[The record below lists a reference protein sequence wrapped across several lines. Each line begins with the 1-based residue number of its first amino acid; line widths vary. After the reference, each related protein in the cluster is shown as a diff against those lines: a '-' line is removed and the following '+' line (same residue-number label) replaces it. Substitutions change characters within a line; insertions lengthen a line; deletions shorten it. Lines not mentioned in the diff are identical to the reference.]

1 MVKKLCFFL
10 IFLNK
15 ITNVKPIYTIGKSI
29 PFVSTTKNC
38 SNDGDSG
45 SGGGGGGAHGGG
57 AHGCGNNSNFTKYA
71 NITCSS
77 KIVDFIKKT
86 TSITLLTLLQLC
98 IMKPESCIKMLKDD
112 NLKRRF
118 SNSNNLWDLLKSVLS
133 NDIKDIEGNLNN
145 FISVYKNGSPDGT
158 TWDDVIGLD
167 NAVRDLQKILNITSS
182 KDMIQNARRC
192 GINTPRNILLVGPP
206 GTGKTLLAKAAS
218 SAINSPLLL
227 VSGAEMVKG
236 KYAGIGVE
244 RVKTLFGF
252 ARKYANNSPNRI
264 SMIFIDEIDSC
275 GRSRGDDSSSG
286 INIDHGNTLNQLLV
300 EMDGFNARDESEPIV
315 IVIAATNRKDI
326 LDSALIRKGRFDNI
340 IQIDPPNINGRFD
353 LFSHYIKKQRK
364 IAKAR
369 EISLKSNSF
378 QKDILCQALDEEFN
392 GENSNRTTLRVV
404 TPIRATGVKIPA
416 TLFSNYT
423 ARLKNKD
430 LKKLLYGMSSWNKI
444 SKIGKIRKLLSSN
457 EELINFEVKYNGGYD
472 STETKKDF
480 IENLASL
487 SSGLAGADIA
497 SIVNDASIFA
507 MENNRTFTT
516 DDDYLTAIEDTILGK
531 PIYSKDSSHPD
542 PDWRIAIHESGHTLS
557 SFILENVEPA
567 FRASIKPRTGGSLG
581 VTMFSMGEMK
591 NLRATELRDRL
602 VMMLAGKAAE
612 LHVFNGDSST
622 GASDDVNRAK
632 QLAQS
637 IVKLFAMD
645 GIKYTISGDDADLAV
660 KTELLNAE
668 KRASYIVKKYEKTL
682 YSLAKELMKKD
693 TLNKDELTKIVSN
706 SNKKTSKHPQNP
718 KQVISNAIES
728 MINIRNQ
735 NQMSNSEVKS
745 LSLRR
750 KHASVFILL
759 ILITN
764 WNK

>member
-1 MVKKLCFFL
+1 MVKKLYFFL

-38 SNDGDSG
+38 SNDGSPHGGGG
-45 SGGGGGGAHGGG
+45 SGGGGGAHGGG
-57 AHGCGNNSNFTKYA
+57 GRSAA
-71 NITCSS
+71 NITSSSS

-133 NDIKDIEGNLNN
+133 NDIKDIQGNLNN

-244 RVKTLFGF
+244 RVKTLFGV
-252 ARKYANNSPNRI
+252 ARMYANNSPNRI

-326 LDSALIRKGRFDNI
+326 LDSALIRKGRFD
-340 IQIDPPNINGRFD
+340 

-404 TPIRATGVKIPA
+404 TPIRASGVKIPA

-430 LKKLLYGMSSWNKI
+430 LKKLLSGMSSWNKI

-487 SSGLAGADIA
+487 SSGLVGADIA

-531 PIYSKDSSHPD
+531 PIYSKDSSHPE
-542 PDWRIAIHESGHTLS
+542 PDWRIAVHESGHALS

-581 VTMFSMGEMK
+581 VTMFTMGEMK

-622 GASDDVNRAK
+622 GASDDVNRATK
-632 QLAQS
+632 LAQS

-645 GIKYTISGDDADLAV
+645 GIKYTINGDDADLAV

-668 KRASYIVKKYEKTL
+668 KRAMYIVKKYEKTL

-693 TLNKDELTKIVSN
+693 TLNKDELSKIVSN

-718 KQVISNAIES
+718 KQVINNAIES

-735 NQMSNSEVKS
+735 NQMPNSEVKS

-764 WNK
+764 WNR